1 VKQLFIPSLILVFIL
16 SACAGTSQLE
26 ITDPAAAIETQSG
39 SEFQIVIESNPTTGY
54 HWEIVGDLDASL
66 VEFVGRDYVST
77 SEAGLAGGG
86 GVDIFTFKAV
96 SSGSATIVLGSYPPS
111 NDPVDPEQTVSFTVN
126 IQ

>member
-1 VKQLFIPSLILVFIL
+1 MKKPFIISLIVMFLL
-16 SACAGTSQLE
+16 SACGGTQLE
-26 ITDPAAAIETQSG
+26 ITDPAAPIEAQSG

-54 HWEIVGDLDASL
+54 HWEVVGDLDASL
-66 VEFVGRDYVST
+66 VELAGREYVST

-111 NDPVDPEQTVSFTVN
+111 NDPVDPENTVSFTVN
-126 IQ
+126 IK